1 MFAGGCDPRIV
12 AVCACPTMLR
22 GRLIAA
28 PLPTWPAKDPLT
40 PVFRGIDFARVLEG
54 RQIVSAGVASSGVTI
69 GAVSVTG
76 SLVSLILT
84 DGVSGTPARVE
95 LVANC
100 GDGTA
105 EPAAIILPIL
115 SMLTLPPE
123 GDVTPATFST
133 VTTGITPGA
142 LGSLPIIA
150 VSGASV
156 NLRGTVVARN
166 PATGDTAS
174 WDIAAQIKGWGMPQ
188 AVVSQQGD
196 PPYQVDAALTAC
208 RVTVAVSGAFVTLIV
223 NGVAGS
229 LLTWSANLNWTA
241 A

>member
-1 MFAGGCDPRIV
+1 M
-12 AVCACPTMLR
+12 R
-22 GRLIAA
+22 GRLITV
-28 PLPTWPAKDPLT
+28 PTPTWPAKDPLT
-40 PVFRGIDFARVLEG
+40 PIFRGVDFSRILEG
-54 RQIVSAGVASSGVTI
+54 RQVVSVGSAASGVTI
-69 GAVSVTG
+69 AAVSVTG
-76 SLVSLILT
+76 GLVSLILA
-84 DGVSGTPARVE
+84 DGVNGTPARVE
-95 LVANC
+95 LAANC
-100 GDGTA
+100 SDGTV

-115 SMLTLPPE
+115 STLTLPPE

-133 VTTGITPGA
+133 VTTGTTPGA
-142 LGSLPIIA
+142 LGSVPIIA
-150 VSGASV
+150 VTGASV

-174 WDIAAQIKGWGMPQ
+174 WDLAAQIKGWGTSQ

-223 NGVAGS
+223 TGVAGAV
-229 LLTWSANLNWTA
+229 LTWSANLNWTA